1 MPRSKFT
8 TIRNKRGRVLGRA
21 RTGPV
26 LNLDKPTKKAVA
38 KIAKSVVKRAQEVKY
53 VGQLYD
59 AEPIELYG
67 STVPTGATQ
76 AQVFEVMPDL
86 SEGTSEYERV
96 GVKVMPT
103 RHNVDLDLRFNTRMA
118 AINVDRMAWDINV
131 HIWYGYIKRYK
142 YAPDVLANSFNIAN
156 NLLEDGQ
163 GNTFPWNGAPYQ
175 GLLTL
180 NKEVNTL
187 KHKVVR
193 MYRPLGAQNTA
204 DGVQQ
209 TYFPQTI
216 HQKVRLAFKPP
227 KALLYNETNNVPENY
242 APVVIIGYE
251 HNDASQASNAVG
263 GVGVLGI
270 PALQLMIK
278 QHLWF
283 RDA

>member
-1 MPRSKFT
+1 MPAKYTVLRTKKG
-8 TIRNKRGRVLGRA
+8 KRLGRA
-21 RTGPV
+21 RSGTMV
-26 LNLDKPTKKAVA
+26 NLDKPTKTAVA
-38 KIAKSVVKRAQEVKY
+38 KIAKTVIRKAQELKY

-59 AEPIELYG
+59 NEPYELYG
-67 STVPTGATQ
+67 STIPTGAAQ
-76 AQVFEVMPDL
+76 AQVFECLPDL
-86 SEGTSEYERV
+86 QEGTSEFKRI
-96 GVKVMPT
+96 GVKVMPS
-103 RHNVDLDLRFNTRMA
+103 RHVVDLDLRFNTRMA

-131 HIWYGYIKRYK
+131 HIWFGFIKRYK
-142 YAPDVLANSFNIAN
+142 YAVDVLANTVDIAN

-163 GNTFPWNGAPYQ
+163 GNTVPWDGSPYKSY
-175 GLLTL
+175 LSL

-209 TYFPQTI
+209 TYFPQNI
-216 HQKVRLAFKPP
+216 HQKVRLTFKPP
-227 KALLYNETNNVPENY
+227 KALLYNENNQVPENY

-270 PALQLMIK
+270 PALTMMMQ

>member
-1 MPRSKFT
+1 M
-8 TIRNKRGRVLGRA
+8 RNKRGKRIGRVRA
-21 RTGPV
+21 GAAV
-26 LNLDKPTKKAVA
+26 VNLDNPTKKAVT
-38 KIAKSVVKRAQEVKY
+38 KIVKTVTKKAQELKY

-59 AEPIELYG
+59 NEPYELYG
-67 STVPTGATQ
+67 STVPTGAAQ

-86 SEGTSEYERV
+86 LEGTSEFKRI
-96 GVKVMPT
+96 GVKIQPSKLL
-103 RHNVDLDLRFNTRMA
+103 VDLDLRFSQRMA

-131 HIWYGYIKRYK
+131 HIWFGYIKRYK
-142 YAPDVLANSFNIAN
+142 YSIDLLANTTDIAN

-163 GNTFPWNGAPYQ
+163 GNTVPWDGSPYKSF
-175 GLLTL
+175 LKL
-180 NKEVNTL
+180 NNEVNTL

-209 TYFPQTI
+209 TYFPQQI
-216 HQKVRLAFKPP
+216 HQQVRLSFKPP
-227 KALLYNETNNVPENY
+227 KTLLYNENNSVPENY

-270 PALQLMIK
+270 PALQMMIQ